1 MQLSAAATGKL
12 VAAIGV
18 LHRVGRNG
26 GGPQLR
32 DQIAVL
38 RRLACRQLQALVLG
52 LKVREL
58 ALRQEVEDRA
68 AVLVVRVNDVAR
80 GVLHGVA
87 RVARLRRHVIAHLR
101 DSRAILAAAISSL
114 HLHGV
119 ELLHESRLLVCAG
132 QLGIAEAAV
141 DGLCGRSK
149 ATSNG
154 IVQRE
159 GGIANAIRMLSSLRS
174 TLAKSE
180 VRT

>member
-26 GGPQLR
+26 RGAQLR
-32 DQIAVL
+32 NQIAVL
-38 RRLACRQLQALVLG
+38 RRLTCRQLQALVLG

-68 AVLVVRVNDVAR
+68 AVAVGVVDDVAR

-87 RVARLRRHVIAHLR
+87 RVTRLRCHVVAHAL
-101 DSRAILAAAISSL
+101 DAALGGAATFSGL

-119 ELLHESRLLVCAG
+119 KLLH
-132 QLGIAEAAV
+132 
-141 DGLCGRSK
+141 
-149 ATSNG
+149 
-154 IVQRE
+154 
-159 GGIANAIRMLSSLRS
+159 
-174 TLAKSE
+174 
-180 VRT
+180 